1 LINQTPTGILVKPGM
16 TNKSVNYREV
26 FMARKASIARKTKE
40 TNIKLSINLD
50 GKGNYNINTSI
61 PFVDHML
68 SLMSKHGHI
77 DVNVE
82 AKGDIEIDYHHL
94 MEDIGIVLG
103 EAIKKALG
111 EKHMIRRY
119 GEAVTPMDESLAQ
132 VVIDLSGRAYLVY
145 KVRLSKESTS
155 IKNLGASLFE
165 DFFRAM
171 TNHAGMNLHIILH
184 YGRDPHHIF
193 EAIFKGLGRALRA
206 AVEIHP
212 KTKGVPST
220 KGTL

>member
-1 LINQTPTGILVKPGM
+1 MP
-16 TNKSVNYREV
+16 
-26 FMARKASIARKTKE
+26 RKAKVERKTKE
-40 TNIKLSINLD
+40 TNIKIALNID
-50 GKGNYNINTSI
+50 GKGNSKINTSI

-68 SLMSKHGHI
+68 TLMSKHGHLNLNI
-77 DVNVE
+77 VT
-82 AKGDIEIDYHHL
+82 KGDIEIDYHHL

-111 EKHMIRRY
+111 KKQMIRRY
-119 GEAVTPMDESLAQ
+119 GESLTPMDESLVQ
-132 VVIDLSGRAYLVY
+132 VAVDLSGRPFLVY
-145 KVRLSKESTS
+145 K
-155 IKNLGASLFE
+155 IKLPKGNILIRKLELPLFE
-165 DFFRAM
+165 DFFRALS
-171 TNHAGMNLHIILH
+171 NHAGINLHIILL

-193 EAIFKGLGRALRA
+193 EAIFKGFGRALKT

>member
-1 LINQTPTGILVKPGM
+1 MP
-16 TNKSVNYREV
+16 
-26 FMARKASIARKTKE
+26 RKATVTRKTKE
-40 TNIKLSINLD
+40 TNIKLGINLD
-50 GKGNYNINTSI
+50 GKGDYKINTSI

-77 DVNVE
+77 DLNVE
-82 AKGDIEIDYHHL
+82 AKGDIEVDYHHL

-111 EKHMIRRY
+111 EKLQIRRY
-119 GEAVTPMDESLAQ
+119 GEALTPMDESLAQ
-132 VVIDLSGRAYLVY
+132 VVVDLSGRPYLVY
-145 KVRLSKESTS
+145 KVRLSKSNML
-155 IKNLGASLFE
+155 IQNLGVSLFE

-171 TNHAGMNLHIILH
+171 SNHAGMNLHIILH
-184 YGRDPHHIF
+184 YGRDPHHIV
-193 EAIFKGLGRALRA
+193 EAIFKGFGRALRSA
-206 AVEIHP
+206 AELHP

>member
-1 LINQTPTGILVKPGM
+1 M
-16 TNKSVNYREV
+16 
-26 FMARKASIARKTKE
+26 RKAAVARKTKE
-40 TNIKLSINLD
+40 TDIKLSINLD
-50 GKGNYNINTSI
+50 GKGSYKINTSI

-77 DVNVE
+77 DLNVE
-82 AKGDIEIDYHHL
+82 AKGDIEVDYHHL
-94 MEDIGIVLG
+94 MEDVGIVLG

-111 EKHMIRRY
+111 EKLQIRRY

-132 VVIDLSGRAYLVY
+132 VVLDLSGRPYLVY
-145 KVRLSKESTS
+145 KVRTPKGSAQIQS
-155 IKNLGASLFE
+155 LGVSLFE
-165 DFFRAM
+165 DFFRALS
-171 TNHAGMNLHIILH
+171 NHAGMNLHIILH

-193 EAIFKGLGRALRA
+193 EAVFKGFGRALHA
-206 AVEIHP
+206 ASEIHS